1 MHTRL
6 LSICFGLAL
15 VFSFTVSTMAAEPIK
30 AVSVKGFGEYGNNV
44 RVLTDRV
51 MPPEETEY
59 TDPACVYWYT
69 AETYFIIDL
78 GEVIWIEGITLQV
91 DNNDDYS
98 LDVST
103 DGKNYTPLLF
113 ISSDWGE
120 MGFGMETISTV
131 KGDPE
136 YIPEAK
142 MSPTRGRYLK
152 LSAGGGDIAYAA
164 SEVLVFGNKEAPP
177 LHPAPAATKKE
188 GLEQIFD
195 SMDADH
201 DGKVSLDEY
210 AAKWKD
216 KLDVQ
221 SNFAYF
227 DKDRSGYIERAEYL
241 GLAEDPKTSK

>member
-1 MHTRL
+1 MHTRFF
-6 LSICFGLAL
+6 SICFGLAL
-15 VFSFTVSTMAAEPIK
+15 VFSFAVAAMAVEPIK

-44 RVLTDRV
+44 RVLIDRV

-59 TDPACVYWYT
+59 MDLACVYWHT
-69 AETYFIIDL
+69 AETYFIIDM
-78 GEVIWIEGITLQV
+78 GEVIRIEGITLQV

-98 LDVST
+98 LDVSI

-136 YIPEAK
+136 YVPEA
-142 MSPTRGRYLK
+142 MMAPTRGRYLK
-152 LSAGGGDIAYAA
+152 LSAGGGDVAYAA
-164 SEVLVFGNKEAPP
+164 SEVLVFGEKEAPAS
-177 LHPAPAATKKE
+177 HQATATTKE

-241 GLAEDPKTSK
+241 GLAEGPKAKK